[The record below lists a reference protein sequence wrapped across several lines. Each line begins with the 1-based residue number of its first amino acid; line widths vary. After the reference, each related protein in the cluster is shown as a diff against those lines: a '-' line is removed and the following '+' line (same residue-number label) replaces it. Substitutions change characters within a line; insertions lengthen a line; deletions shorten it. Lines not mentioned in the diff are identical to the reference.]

1 MSMHL
6 PRQCSLPELRR
17 HFWSRS
23 FLIFLLIGGINT
35 FDCTILASF
44 LIWTGIDGNLAFNIG
59 YITSNIIAY
68 WLNSI
73 FLFPEPLRLARYGRF
88 FLSYIPNY
96 LIQNIIVFMVYNL
109 LGLPSVVSFLLAEVI
124 GLPVT
129 FLLVKLFAFQRR

>member
-1 MSMHL
+1 MSIHL

-73 FLFPEPLRLARYGRF
+73 FLFPEPLRLVRYGRF

-109 LGLPSVVSFLLAEVI
+109 LGLPSVVSFLLAAVI

>member
-109 LGLPSVVSFLLAEVI
+109 LGLPSVVSFLLAAVI

-129 FLLVKLFAFQRR
+129 FLLVKLFVFQRR

>member
-109 LGLPSVVSFLLAEVI
+109 LGLPAVVSFLLAAVI

>member
-68 WLNSI
+68 WLNSM

-96 LIQNIIVFMVYNL
+96 LIQNIIVFIVYNL
-109 LGLPSVVSFLLAEVI
+109 LGLPSVVSFLLAAVI

>member
-73 FLFPEPLRLARYGRF
+73 FLFPEPLRLVRYGRF

-109 LGLPSVVSFLLAEVI
+109 LGLPSVVSFLLAAVI

-129 FLLVKLFAFQRR
+129 FLLVKLFVFQRR

>member
-73 FLFPEPLRLARYGRF
+73 FLFSEPLRLARYGRF

-109 LGLPSVVSFLLAEVI
+109 LGLPSVVSFLLAAVI

-129 FLLVKLFAFQRR
+129 FLLV

>member
-68 WLNSI
+68 WLNSM
-73 FLFPEPLRLARYGRF
+73 FLFPEPLRLVRYARF

-109 LGLPSVVSFLLAEVI
+109 LGLPSVVSFLLAAVI

-129 FLLVKLFAFQRR
+129 FLLVRLFAFQRR

>member
-96 LIQNIIVFMVYNL
+96 LIQNIIVFIVYNL
-109 LGLPSVVSFLLAEVI
+109 LGLPSVVSFLLAAVI

>member
-109 LGLPSVVSFLLAEVI
+109 LGLPSVVSFLLAAVI

-129 FLLVKLFAFQRR
+129 FLLVKLFAFPRR

>member
-68 WLNSI
+68 WLNSM

-109 LGLPSVVSFLLAEVI
+109 LGLPSVVSFLLAAVI

-129 FLLVKLFAFQRR
+129 FLLVKLFVFQRR

>member
-35 FDCTILASF
+35 FDCTALASF
-44 LIWTGIDGNLAFNIG
+44 LIWSGIDSNLAFNIG
-59 YITSNIIAY
+59 YIASNIIAY
-68 WLNSI
+68 WLNSM

-96 LIQNIIVFMVYNL
+96 LIQNIIVFMVYKVTIL
-109 LGLPSVVSFLLAEVI
+109 EVS
-124 GLPVT
+124 
-129 FLLVKLFAFQRR
+129 

>member
-68 WLNSI
+68 WLNSM

-109 LGLPSVVSFLLAEVI
+109 LGLPSVVSFLLAAVI

>member
-73 FLFPEPLRLARYGRF
+73 FLFPEPLRLVRYGRF

-109 LGLPSVVSFLLAEVI
+109 LGLPSVVSFLLAAVI

>member
-73 FLFPEPLRLARYGRF
+73 FLFPGPLRLARYGRF

-109 LGLPSVVSFLLAEVI
+109 LGLPSVVSFLLAAVI

>member
-6 PRQCSLPELRR
+6 AQRCSLPELRR

-35 FDCTILASF
+35 FDCTALASF
-44 LIWTGIDGNLAFNIG
+44 LIWNGIDSNLAFNIG
-59 YITSNIIAY
+59 YIASNIIAY
-68 WLNSI
+68 WLNSM
-73 FLFPEPLRLARYGRF
+73 FLFPEPLRLARYARF

-96 LIQNIIVFMVYNL
+96 LIQNIIVFIVYNL
-109 LGLPSVVSFLLAEVI
+109 LGLPAVVSFLLAAVI

>member
-23 FLIFLLIGGINT
+23 FLLFLLIGGINT

-109 LGLPSVVSFLLAEVI
+109 LGLPSVVSFLLAAVI

>member
-6 PRQCSLPELRR
+6 ARRCSLPELRR

-35 FDCTILASF
+35 FDCTALASF
-44 LIWTGIDGNLAFNIG
+44 LIWSGIDSNLAFNIG
-59 YITSNIIAY
+59 YIASNIIAY
-68 WLNSI
+68 WLNSM
-73 FLFPEPLRLARYGRF
+73 FLFPEPLRLARYTRF

-96 LIQNIIVFMVYNL
+96 LIQNIIVFIVYNL
-109 LGLPSVVSFLLAEVI
+109 LGLPAVVRFLLAAVM

>member
-6 PRQCSLPELRR
+6 PCQCSLPELQR

-109 LGLPSVVSFLLAEVI
+109 LGLPSVVSFLLAAVI

-129 FLLVKLFAFQRR
+129 FLLVKLFVFQRR

>member
-35 FDCTILASF
+35 FDCTALASF
-44 LIWTGIDGNLAFNIG
+44 LIWSGIDSNLAFNIG
-59 YITSNIIAY
+59 YIASNIIAY
-68 WLNSI
+68 WLNSM

-96 LIQNIIVFMVYNL
+96 LIQNIIVFIVYNL
-109 LGLPSVVSFLLAEVI
+109 LGLPAVVSFLLAAVI

>member
-109 LGLPSVVSFLLAEVI
+109 LGLPSVVSFLLAAII

>member
-109 LGLPSVVSFLLAEVI
+109 LGLPSVVSFLLAAVI

>member
-88 FLSYIPNY
+88 FCPIFP
-96 LIQNIIVFMVYNL
+96 II
-109 LGLPSVVSFLLAEVI
+109 
-124 GLPVT
+124 
-129 FLLVKLFAFQRR
+129 

>member
-1 MSMHL
+1 MSKPL
-6 PRQCSLPELRR
+6 ASLCSLSALRR
-17 HFWSRS
+17 HFCSRA

-35 FDCTILASF
+35 LDCTVLASC
-44 LIWTGIDGNLAFNIG
+44 LIWAGMDGNLAFNIG
-59 YITSNIIAY
+59 YILSNIIAY
-68 WLNSI
+68 WLNSL

-96 LIQNIIVFMVYNL
+96 LIQNIIVFVVYNL
-109 LGLPSVVSFLLAEVI
+109 LGLPSVVSFLLAAFI

>member
-109 LGLPSVVSFLLAEVI
+109 LGLPSVVSFLLAAVT

-129 FLLVKLFAFQRR
+129 FLLVKLFVFQRR